1 MTVRILLID
10 DNHTFLAAVKL
21 FLGLELQAEV
31 VGEAYDGYEALVKAR
46 ELQPVLVLL
55 DINLPAING
64 LDVARRILSWA
75 HAPHIVFLSMH
86 DDSAYREVANN
97 LGASGFIGKADFGE
111 QLLPMIGRIAARKAA
126 PASRPLAQVP
136 GMPQRVAPW

>member
-1 MTVRILLID
+1 M
-10 DNHTFLAAVKL
+10 
-21 FLGLELQAEV
+21 
-31 VGEAYDGYEALVKAR
+31 VGEAYDGYKALVKAR
-46 ELQPVLVLL
+46 ELQPDLMLL
-55 DINLPAING
+55 DMNLPAING
-64 LDVARRILSWA
+64 LDVAQRILSWA
-75 HAPHIVFLSMH
+75 HAPHVAFLSMP
-86 DDSAYREVANN
+86 DDSAYRERANN